1 MVICKY
7 ITSYIFIKLLVGM
20 ATGWVRARFLHTRT
34 RPAGPDLRPGP
45 DLIIKWIFLVRPKLA
60 PPGPARLQGPI

>member
-1 MVICKY
+1 MVICKC

-20 ATGWVRARFLHTRT
+20 ATGRVRARFLHTRT
-34 RPAGPDLRPGP
+34 RLAGPDLRPGP
-45 DLIIKWIFLVRPKLA
+45 SLIIKWIFLVRPKLA